1 MISNV
6 SPQFCMEMCS
16 KELAAELELQGRSLD
31 SLGRGHILRSLPDG
45 ESTWF
50 GGNNNNR
57 DNFGWRFN
65 GYNSGGLKRGS
76 GLDSLG
82 GGNILRSIPDD
93 AKMQKYFRSLDS
105 LGRGNILKR
114 STRIS
119 A

>member
-1 MISNV
+1 MISHV
-6 SPQFCMEMCS
+6 SPQFCMDFC
-16 KELAAELELQGRSLD
+16 KEVAAELELQGRSLD

-50 GGNNNNR
+50 GGNNNR

-82 GGNILRSIPDD
+82 QGNILRSIPDD
-93 AKMQKYFRSLDS
+93 YKMQRYFKSLDS